1 MLFML
6 QVVEPKEILV
16 IYSTINLY
24 ATVIYLRLKEGDMF
38 FRSGMVLLA
47 IMLAGVAN
55 AATSVKPP
63 KILSMQKLV
72 YPVEQLNP
80 WQKFKVIVS
89 FTVNVSG
96 LPENPVITQGS
107 GIPLLDEAVL
117 AAVKTTTFSPALDE
131 NGKPVEFSVKQPF
144 QLENPKPQL
153 EQPCESLNTEISSR
167 SAKYAKSTDM
177 DIDFVASIQGLALV
191 MLMKQEAMT
200 AETIKKATKVR
211 EAFVAECKANASQ
224 SVGAALKA
232 AFQKYKLPFI

>member
-1 MLFML
+1 
-6 QVVEPKEILV
+6 
-16 IYSTINLY
+16 
-24 ATVIYLRLKEGDMF
+24 MF
-38 FRSGMVLLA
+38 FRLIIVLFA
-47 IMLAGVAN
+47 IMIAGVAT

-63 KILSMQKLV
+63 KVLSMQKLV

-80 WQKFKVIVS
+80 WQKFKVVVS

-96 LPENPVITQGS
+96 LPESPAITQGS

-117 AAVKTTTFSPALDE
+117 AVVKTTTFSPALDE

-153 EQPCESLNTEISSR
+153 EQPCESLNAEISSR
-167 SAKYAKSTDM
+167 AAQSANSTDM

-191 MLMKQEAMT
+191 LLMKQEAMT
-200 AETIKKATKVR
+200 TETIKKATKVR

-224 SVGAALKA
+224 SVESALKA
-232 AFQKYKLPFI
+232 AFQKYKLPFM